1 MFRYW
6 SYLAA
11 IGLLLPLE
19 IDAVEE
25 AVKDVWFRTDRDK
38 VHIYYTLEGEGK
50 YKVSLRLSDDGG
62 LTFSDVPKSLSGAV
76 GRGVKP
82 GRSKEV
88 IWDAMRD
95 APSLEGNDFV
105 FEVLASREPPE
116 KVPWLAFG
124 AGFAIG
130 LLQAYMQSR

>member
-62 LTFSDVPKSLSGAV
+62 LTFSMCPSPCPVP
-76 GRGVKP
+76 
-82 GRSKEV
+82 
-88 IWDAMRD
+88 WDA
-95 APSLEGNDFV
+95 V
-105 FEVLASREPPE
+105 
-116 KVPWLAFG
+116 
-124 AGFAIG
+124 
-130 LLQAYMQSR
+130 